1 MCCVRLIRRL
11 ISVACVST
19 LSPISPSNPGRA
31 PHDCTTPRA
40 PPPVLDQEAGAG
52 RRCLCAPLRELR
64 VAQGDTFLF
73 MTLSTVH
80 IHTEHSNHDSNVL
93 KHTPSPNTHTLHG
106 LKLHAGS

>member
-40 PPPVLDQEAGAG
+40 PVPDAA
-52 RRCLCAPLRELR
+52 RHAAACALVRVLR
-64 VAQGDTFLF
+64 VAQGDTFSF

-93 KHTPSPNTHTLHG
+93 KHTPSPNTYTLHG

>member
-31 PHDCTTPRA
+31 PHDCTTARPPRA
-40 PPPVLDQEAGAG
+40 PVFRTPLPV
-52 RRCLCAPLRELR
+52 RCVCVLRI
-64 VAQGDTFLF
+64 AQGDTFSF

>member
-40 PPPVLDQEAGAG
+40 PVPPLPVRVPARAV
-52 RRCLCAPLRELR
+52 LR

-93 KHTPSPNTHTLHG
+93 KHTPSPNTYTLHG